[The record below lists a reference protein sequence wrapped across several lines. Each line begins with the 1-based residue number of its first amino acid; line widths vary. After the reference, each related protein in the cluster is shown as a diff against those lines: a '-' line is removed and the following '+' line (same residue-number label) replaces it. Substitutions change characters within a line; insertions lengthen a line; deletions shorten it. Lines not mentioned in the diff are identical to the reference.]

1 MKAIRFKEFRLY
13 TSFDR
18 ALWCALIW
26 PFILALNPLFLE
38 AGESLSTAMIDAPGF
53 ALLFSLC
60 VDYTTYDDYRSGVFE
75 LIVRAG
81 LPLREYPTA
90 KLWFY
95 EAVSSAFLLV
105 SLVAGLAVD
114 HWRPS
119 DMPVT
124 VMRLFMAFVLNGAW
138 AALGTRLAICLRLL
152 NPDSALYLTPLA
164 LALPVFANVALW
176 HLVDPVLALTVSSIV
191 AALCGAGAFAITAR
205 VLRGGFIPTLRSD
218 AGRYGHGMALED
230 MSVAVEHV
238 TFGYGR
244 RQTVLDD
251 VSFTVPQG
259 QSVAILG
266 YNGVGKTT
274 LFKLITGL
282 LRPRSGRCVINGML
296 VPSMRDVF
304 LMTEHANLIS
314 AMSVRDN
321 IRFRGLLFD
330 PDGTGGMDP
339 SRLGGEPL
347 VRAFELG
354 PFLDTRVSRLSSGM
368 RGRAGLVAGML
379 FDPHVIMLDEPTNS
393 IDPITR
399 DLLIDYVNRLHACGR
414 TILTVTHDLEY
425 CWKTMDR
432 AVILGD
438 RRIAGD
444 VMLADIPDYETFTH
458 IATLGHGRRTVDFGL
473 ERQMARSEE

>member
-1 MKAIRFKEFRLY
+1 M
-13 TSFDR
+13 
-18 ALWCALIW
+18 
-26 PFILALNPLFLE
+26 
-38 AGESLSTAMIDAPGF
+38 STAMIDAPGS

-75 LIVRAG
+75 LIVQAG

-105 SLVAGLAVD
+105 SLVAGLAAD
-114 HWRPS
+114 HWQPS

-124 VMRLFMAFVLNGAW
+124 AMRFLMAFVPNGAW
-138 AALGTRLAICLRLL
+138 AALGTQLAICLRLL

-205 VLRGGFIPTLRSD
+205 VLRGRFIPTLRSD
-218 AGRYGHGMALED
+218 AGRYGHGMALEG

-244 RQTVLDD
+244 RQTVPDD

-259 QSVAILG
+259 QSVAIPG

-274 LFKLITGL
+274 SFKLIAGL
-282 LRPRSGRCVINGML
+282 LRPRSGRCVINGTL

-330 PDGTGGMDP
+330 P
-339 SRLGGEPL
+339 
-347 VRAFELG
+347 
-354 PFLDTRVSRLSSGM
+354 
-368 RGRAGLVAGML
+368 
-379 FDPHVIMLDEPTNS
+379 HVIMLDGPTNS

-432 AVILGD
+432 AVILDD

-444 VMLADIPDYETFTH
+444 VMLADIPDHEAFTH
-458 IATLGHGRRTVDFGL
+458 IATLGHDRRTVDFGL

>member
-1 MKAIRFKEFRLY
+1 
-13 TSFDR
+13 
-18 ALWCALIW
+18 
-26 PFILALNPLFLE
+26 
-38 AGESLSTAMIDAPGF
+38 
-53 ALLFSLC
+53 
-60 VDYTTYDDYRSGVFE
+60 
-75 LIVRAG
+75 
-81 LPLREYPTA
+81 
-90 KLWFY
+90 
-95 EAVSSAFLLV
+95 
-105 SLVAGLAVD
+105 
-114 HWRPS
+114 
-119 DMPVT
+119 
-124 VMRLFMAFVLNGAW
+124 
-138 AALGTRLAICLRLL
+138 
-152 NPDSALYLTPLA
+152 
-164 LALPVFANVALW
+164 
-176 HLVDPVLALTVSSIV
+176 
-191 AALCGAGAFAITAR
+191 
-205 VLRGGFIPTLRSD
+205 
-218 AGRYGHGMALED
+218 
-230 MSVAVEHV
+230 
-238 TFGYGR
+238 
-244 RQTVLDD
+244 
-251 VSFTVPQG
+251 
-259 QSVAILG
+259 
-266 YNGVGKTT
+266 
-274 LFKLITGL
+274 
-282 LRPRSGRCVINGML
+282 ML

-330 PDGTGGMDP
+330 PDGMGGMDP

-379 FDPHVIMLDEPTNS
+379 FDPHVIMLDGPTNS

-432 AVILGD
+432 AVILDD

-444 VMLADIPDYETFTH
+444 VMLADIPDHGTFTH

>member
-1 MKAIRFKEFRLY
+1 MKAIRLKEFRLY

-38 AGESLSTAMIDAPGF
+38 AGESLSTAMTDAPGF

-75 LIVRAG
+75 LIVQAG

-105 SLVAGLAVD
+105 SLVAGLAAD
-114 HWRPS
+114 HWQPS

-124 VMRLFMAFVLNGAW
+124 AMRFLMAFVPNGAW
-138 AALGTRLAICLRLL
+138 AALGTQLAICLRLL

-205 VLRGGFIPTLRSD
+205 VLRGRFIPTLRSD
-218 AGRYGHGMALED
+218 AGRYGHGMASEG

-238 TFGYGR
+238 TFGYGG
-244 RQTVLDD
+244 RQTVPDD

-259 QSVAILG
+259 QSVAIPG

-274 LFKLITGL
+274 SFKLIAGL
-282 LRPRSGRCVINGML
+282 LRPRSGRCVINGTL

-330 PDGTGGMDP
+330 P
-339 SRLGGEPL
+339 
-347 VRAFELG
+347 
-354 PFLDTRVSRLSSGM
+354 
-368 RGRAGLVAGML
+368 
-379 FDPHVIMLDEPTNS
+379 HVIMLDGPTNS

-432 AVILGD
+432 AVILDD

-444 VMLADIPDYETFTH
+444 VMLADIPDHEAFTH
-458 IATLGHGRRTVDFGL
+458 IATLRHDRRTVDFGL

>member
-1 MKAIRFKEFRLY
+1 MKAIWFKEFRLY

-38 AGESLSTAMIDAPGF
+38 TGESLSTAMIDAPG
-53 ALLFSLC
+53 
-60 VDYTTYDDYRSGVFE
+60 
-75 LIVRAG
+75 
-81 LPLREYPTA
+81 
-90 KLWFY
+90 
-95 EAVSSAFLLV
+95 
-105 SLVAGLAVD
+105 
-114 HWRPS
+114 
-119 DMPVT
+119 
-124 VMRLFMAFVLNGAW
+124 
-138 AALGTRLAICLRLL
+138 
-152 NPDSALYLTPLA
+152 
-164 LALPVFANVALW
+164 FANVALW

-191 AALCGAGAFAITAR
+191 AALCGAGAFAITTR
-205 VLRGGFIPTLRSD
+205 VFRGRFIPTLRSD
-218 AGRYGHGMALED
+218 AGRYGHGMALEG

-296 VPSMRDVF
+296 VTSMRDVF

-330 PDGTGGMDP
+330 PDGMGGMDP

-425 CWKTMDR
+425 CWKTTDR
-432 AVILGD
+432 AVILDD

-458 IATLGHGRRTVDFGL
+458 IATLGHDRRTVDFGL

>member
-38 AGESLSTAMIDAPGF
+38 AGESLSTAMIDAPGS

-75 LIVRAG
+75 LIVQAG

-105 SLVAGLAVD
+105 SLVAGLAAD
-114 HWRPS
+114 HWQPS

-124 VMRLFMAFVLNGAW
+124 AMRFLMAFVPNGAW
-138 AALGTRLAICLRLL
+138 AALGTQLAICLRLL

-191 AALCGAGAFAITAR
+191 AALCGAGAFAITTR
-205 VLRGGFIPTLRSD
+205 VLRGRFIPTLRSD
-218 AGRYGHGMALED
+218 AGRYGHGMALEG
-230 MSVAVEHV
+230 MCVAVEHV

-259 QSVAILG
+259 QSVAIPG

-274 LFKLITGL
+274 SFKLITGL
-282 LRPRSGRCVINGML
+282 LRPRSGRCVINGTL

-321 IRFRGLLFD
+321 IRFRGL
-330 PDGTGGMDP
+330 
-339 SRLGGEPL
+339 
-347 VRAFELG
+347 
-354 PFLDTRVSRLSSGM
+354 
-368 RGRAGLVAGML
+368 L

-432 AVILGD
+432 AVILDD

-444 VMLADIPDYETFTH
+444 VMLADIPDYGTFTH
-458 IATLGHGRRTVDFGL
+458 IATLGHDRRTVDFGP

>member
-1 MKAIRFKEFRLY
+1 M
-13 TSFDR
+13 
-18 ALWCALIW
+18 
-26 PFILALNPLFLE
+26 
-38 AGESLSTAMIDAPGF
+38 STAMIDAPGF

-75 LIVRAG
+75 LIVQAG

-114 HWRPS
+114 HWQPS

-124 VMRLFMAFVLNGAW
+124 VMRFLMAFVLNGAW
-138 AALGTRLAICLRLL
+138 AALGTQLAICLRLL

-205 VLRGGFIPTLRSD
+205 VLRGRFIPTLRSD
-218 AGRYGHGMALED
+218 AGRYGHGMALEG

-238 TFGYGR
+238 TFGYGG

-274 LFKLITGL
+274 LFKLIAGL

-321 IRFRGLLFD
+321 IRFRGL
-330 PDGTGGMDP
+330 
-339 SRLGGEPL
+339 
-347 VRAFELG
+347 
-354 PFLDTRVSRLSSGM
+354 
-368 RGRAGLVAGML
+368 L

-432 AVILGD
+432 AVILDD

-444 VMLADIPDYETFTH
+444 VMLADIPDHEAFTH
-458 IATLGHGRRTVDFGL
+458 IATLGHDRRTVDFGL

>member
-1 MKAIRFKEFRLY
+1 MKAIWFKEFRLY

-18 ALWCALIW
+18 ALWCVLIW

-38 AGESLSTAMIDAPGF
+38 AGESLSTAMIDAPGS

-75 LIVRAG
+75 LIVQAG

-105 SLVAGLAVD
+105 SLVAGLAAD
-114 HWRPS
+114 HWQPS

-124 VMRLFMAFVLNGAW
+124 AMRFLMAFVPNGAW
-138 AALGTRLAICLRLL
+138 AALGTQLAICLRLL

-205 VLRGGFIPTLRSD
+205 VLRGRFIPTLRSD
-218 AGRYGHGMALED
+218 AGRYGHGMASEG

-238 TFGYGR
+238 TFGYGG
-244 RQTVLDD
+244 RQTVPDD

-259 QSVAILG
+259 QSVAIPG

-274 LFKLITGL
+274 SFKLIAGL
-282 LRPRSGRCVINGML
+282 LRPRSGRCVINGTL

-321 IRFRGLLFD
+321 IRFRGL
-330 PDGTGGMDP
+330 
-339 SRLGGEPL
+339 
-347 VRAFELG
+347 
-354 PFLDTRVSRLSSGM
+354 
-368 RGRAGLVAGML
+368 L

-432 AVILGD
+432 AVILDD

-444 VMLADIPDYETFTH
+444 VMLADIPDHEAFTH
-458 IATLGHGRRTVDFGL
+458 IATLGHDRRTVDFGL